1 MYTNPLNY
9 LIFMKDFIKHSYALN
24 EATTFFEGIRKEEVL
39 LLYKELDY
47 VYDLLESLD
56 IVSIYSGVK
65 LLKDFTVEIGMGRE
79 IYICVGNERKELRT
93 DFVAQEIFKMF
104 TLK

>member
-1 MYTNPLNY
+1 
-9 LIFMKDFIKHSYALN
+9 MKDFIKHSYALN
-24 EATTFFEGIRKEEVL
+24 EATTFFESIRKEEIL
-39 LLYKELDY
+39 MLYKELDY

-56 IVSIYSGVK
+56 IVCVYSGQEI
-65 LLKDFTVEIGMGRE
+65 LKDFTVEIGMGKE

-93 DFVAQEIFKMF
+93 DFVAEEIFKMF